1 MKKILLSTIS
11 AIILCIPTIFVS
23 TVTYAV
29 DQTTKDTACSAIPGG
44 CSSTPANSIQSN
56 VQFALDIFSWIVGIA
71 AVIMLIMGGFRFV
84 TSGGDS
90 GRVSAARN
98 TILYAVI
105 GLVVVMAAQIV
116 VKFVLGNTNK

>member
-1 MKKILLSTIS
+1 MKKILLSMLS
-11 AIILCIPTIFVS
+11 VLVMCMPAFFVS
-23 TVTYAV
+23 SVSYAV

-44 CSSTPANSIQSN
+44 CSAAPANSIQSN
-56 VQFALDIFSWIVGIA
+56 VQFALNIFSWIVGIA

-90 GRVSAARN
+90 GKVSSARN

-105 GLVVVMAAQIV
+105 GLVVVMAAQLIV
-116 VKFVLGNTNK
+116 HYVLGNTNQ